1 MYRSKI
7 GLITLKKVKWQ
18 LSAIYEFVVTVK
30 NGYAPLEDKEVIKK
44 ISSKIQ
50 TKYRK
55 NVEGFLTSIFWE
67 YEVLKLNKQE
77 QAFVCYKF
85 QEECHWKYLSSRYR
99 YVDAIDEKDKYKP
112 IHQEEFRDLCL
123 RYWGITEKNT
133 MKPNKC
139 KKIKEKTEKKFNKY
153 PCDTEIWEKIK
164 KEPQD

>member
-1 MYRSKI
+1 MK
-7 GLITLKKVKWQ
+7 
-18 LSAIYEFVVTVK
+18 
-30 NGYAPLEDKEVIKK
+30 D
-44 ISSKIQ
+44 
-50 TKYRK
+50 
-55 NVEGFLTSIFWE
+55 
-67 YEVLKLNKQE
+67 LNKSY
-77 QAFVCYKF
+77 QAALCYKF

-99 YVDAIDEKDKYKP
+99 YVDAIHEKDKYKP

-123 RYWGITEKNT
+123 RYWGIEEPNT